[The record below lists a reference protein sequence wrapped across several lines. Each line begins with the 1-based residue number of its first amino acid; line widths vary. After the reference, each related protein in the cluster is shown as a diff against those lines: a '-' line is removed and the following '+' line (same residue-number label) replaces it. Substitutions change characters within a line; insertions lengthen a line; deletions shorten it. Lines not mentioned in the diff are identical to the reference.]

1 MRSSVSSRSSGVAPA
16 LKKSD
21 KEAVELT
28 CASDRL
34 SQGVGKYNDCLHK
47 QLDALKATPNPPSLA
62 GLSSAEREDMI
73 LTCSNEKLIH
83 GPGAYNACLV
93 QQLKKKK
100 KLK

>member
-1 MRSSVSSRSSGVAPA
+1 
-16 LKKSD
+16 
-21 KEAVELT
+21 
-28 CASDRL
+28 
-34 SQGVGKYNDCLHK
+34 
-47 QLDALKATPNPPSLA
+47 LA

>member
-1 MRSSVSSRSSGVAPA
+1 
-16 LKKSD
+16 LKKPD
-21 KEAVELT
+21 KESVELT
-28 CASDRL
+28 CASERL
-34 SQGVGKYNDCLHK
+34 SQGVAKYNDCLRK

-62 GLSSAEREDMI
+62 GLNSAEREDI
-73 LTCSNEKLIH
+73 VLTCSNEKLIH